1 MTQEDRMEEFMFLG
15 LRMTDGVSEREF
27 EERFGLGL
35 QDQFGEVVRRHISQ
49 GLIRRIPKDGGRL
62 ALTEYGMDVANYVMS
77 DYLL

>member
-1 MTQEDRMEEFMFLG
+1 MFLG

-27 EERFGLGL
+27 EERFGIKLEA
-35 QDQFGEVVRRHISQ
+35 QFGDILRKHLSQ
-49 GLIRRIPKDGGRL
+49 NLICRTTKDGGRI